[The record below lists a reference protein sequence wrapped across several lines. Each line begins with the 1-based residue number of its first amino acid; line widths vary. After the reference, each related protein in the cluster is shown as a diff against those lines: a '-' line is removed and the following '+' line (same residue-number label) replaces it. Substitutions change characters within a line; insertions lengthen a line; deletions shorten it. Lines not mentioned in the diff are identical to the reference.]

1 VQPKSGSEYTVWPV
15 VHALLTQR
23 GLDDVDAEEALRLQ
37 RAGKAVIVD
46 CRPTYQVRFFSFFP
60 FFSETSKKQRA
71 LSRALFSLPP
81 PPLFTLHAP
90 NKTPQ
95 FKNERIEGAISV
107 PLYQE
112 VQGKEVWDN
121 VKRAVCAVGLAM
133 VATERNP
140 EFLKDAE
147 RALGGKNTLG
157 PLPFLGSG
165 KKIIVYC
172 GVGGTLE
179 VGVKPWSPE
188 RTKSFKD
195 DPERMFGRESRSLKA
210 CYELGLVGGFKGVTH
225 LRGGLSQWRHDG
237 FPVE

>member
-1 VQPKSGSEYTVWPV
+1 
-15 VHALLTQR
+15 
-23 GLDDVDAEEALRLQ
+23 
-37 RAGKAVIVD
+37 
-46 CRPTYQVRFFSFFP
+46 
-60 FFSETSKKQRA
+60 
-71 LSRALFSLPP
+71 
-81 PPLFTLHAP
+81 
-90 NKTPQ
+90 
-95 FKNERIEGAISV
+95 
-107 PLYQE
+107 
-112 VQGKEVWDN
+112 
-121 VKRAVCAVGLAM
+121 M

>member
-1 VQPKSGSEYTVWPV
+1 MF
-15 VHALLTQR
+15 AR
-23 GLDDVDAEEALRLQ
+23 GKTHSFSHV
-37 RAGKAVIVD
+37 
-46 CRPTYQVRFFSFFP
+46 PSFSFFLSSSSL
-60 FFSETSKKQRA
+60 FVLLLLLLLLLLLRIKKKQ
-71 LSRALFSLPP
+71 
-81 PPLFTLHAP
+81 
-90 NKTPQ
+90 
-95 FKNERIEGAISV
+95 FKKERIEGAVSI

-112 VQGKEVWDN
+112 VQGKELWDN

-140 EFLKDAE
+140 DFLADAE
-147 RALGGKNTLG
+147 RALGGKNAGLL
-157 PLPFLGSG
+157 PLLGSG

-210 CYELGLVGGFKGVTH
+210 CYELALVGGFKGVTH

-237 FPVE
+237 YPVEGDE

>member
-1 VQPKSGSEYTVWPV
+1 M
-15 VHALLTQR
+15 
-23 GLDDVDAEEALRLQ
+23 
-37 RAGKAVIVD
+37 
-46 CRPTYQVRFFSFFP
+46 FFSFF
-60 FFSETSKKQRA
+60 FFLSPPRVSNAEKEKEKKKTLTLSLHSFSSLPKKKQ
-71 LSRALFSLPP
+71 
-81 PPLFTLHAP
+81 
-90 NKTPQ
+90 
-95 FKNERIEGAISV
+95 FKKERIEGSISI

-112 VQGKEVWDN
+112 VQGKELWDN

-140 EFLKDAE
+140 TFLQDAE
-147 RALGGKNTLG
+147 RALGGKNTGFL
-157 PLPFLGSG
+157 PLLGSG

-210 CYELGLVGGFKGVTH
+210 CYELSLVGGFKGVTH
-225 LRGGLSQWRHDG
+225 LKGGLSQWRHDG
-237 FPVE
+237 YPVEGDE